1 MSSKGTVLIVEDE
14 RIPAEFLK
22 AFLQREGY
30 IVIAIC
36 DRGEDAIRVAQE
48 QRPDI
53 IFMDIMLKSRMS
65 GCDAALQISK
75 VVESKIIFL
84 TAYYDQEMIDF
95 AKEAGAI
102 NYLLKPYR
110 DKQILAAL
118 EIVRQQDEIPSD
130 DSVCDMYKI
139 PLECGYIYDLEK
151 KRLYHNDQ
159 EINLS
164 RKSLLIIHYLSI
176 NLNSTVSKEELS
188 RYIYGELK
196 DSSTIRTLIF
206 RLRKQLQCDM
216 IENISGIGYKI
227 VSQIKS

>member
-30 IVIAIC
+30 IVMAIC
-36 DRGEDAIRVAQE
+36 DQGEDAIRAAQE
-48 QRPDI
+48 YRPDI

-65 GCDAALQISK
+65 GCEAALQISK
-75 VVESKIIFL
+75 LVESKIIFL

-118 EIVRQQDEIPSD
+118 EIAHKQNETIHNNNA
-130 DSVCDMYKI
+130 CDMYKI
-139 PLECGYIYDLEK
+139 PLECGYIYDLKK
-151 KRLYHNDQ
+151 KRLYRYNK
-159 EINLS
+159 EINLNK
-164 RKSLLIIHYLSI
+164 KSLLVIHCLSI
-176 NLNSTVSKEELS
+176 NLNQTVSKEQLS